1 MDSFLQTGFAV
12 SLLSLSLSQQL
23 LACLLSVVAKVLSL
37 SLSLSR
43 SEVQLAFW
51 RNSQLAFC
59 CYLFSLI
66 RGELFCPLSVEERPS
81 GGEE

>member
-12 SLLSLSLSQQL
+12 SLLSLSQQL

-37 SLSLSR
+37 SLSR
-43 SEVQLAFW
+43 SEV
-51 RNSQLAFC
+51 QLAFC

-66 RGELFCPLSVEERPS
+66 GGELFCPLSVEEQPG